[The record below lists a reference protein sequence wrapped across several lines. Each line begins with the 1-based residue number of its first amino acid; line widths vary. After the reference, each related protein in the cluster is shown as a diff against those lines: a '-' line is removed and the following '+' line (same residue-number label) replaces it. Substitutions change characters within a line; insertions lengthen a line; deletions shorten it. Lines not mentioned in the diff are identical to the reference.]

1 MLGFVD
7 DTIGITEAGYK
18 AQMFN
23 AFFNIKTAEK
33 SLQFGVKK
41 CKSMLV
47 GKNVENI
54 HKTSLC
60 VDKWSVEHVEEQTT
74 GDTELVESYAGKVE
88 IGKCSEQKYLGFIIS
103 ASGDNMANVRAVK
116 IKSFGIIR
124 KIFTKLKGLKLRKYY
139 FECGVLFLNIM
150 LRSSILYACETYYN
164 LKETEIRAIEIIE
177 ENYMRQ
183 LLSNTKGCPISQIY
197 LELGQS
203 PARFHIF
210 KMRGLFL
217 KYILNQEENSMILKF
232 FKLQLENPV
241 RGDWVST
248 CMQNLQDLNICLSL
262 EEIKEMSLYTY
273 TGLLRTKCKESAFS
287 YLLKKSGTKGG
298 EIRYLKLEMAEYLLP
313 NDEFDINE
321 QKYIYSLRNKMFNI
335 PSNFCSRENNT
346 SKCQCNT
353 TEDMEH
359 IYNCTILNN
368 KQPEVTFEQI
378 FSDNFSE
385 QKGVMKRF
393 KMNIEARN
401 EYNYK
406 SENEKETV
414 KETEKE
420 TEKESVK
427 ETNKKRN
434 RKT

>member
-1 MLGFVD
+1 M
-7 DTIGITEAGYK
+7 
-18 AQMFN
+18 
-23 AFFNIKTAEK
+23 
-33 SLQFGVKK
+33 
-41 CKSMLV
+41 
-47 GKNVENI
+47 
-54 HKTSLC
+54 
-60 VDKWSVEHVEEQTT
+60 
-74 GDTELVESYAGKVE
+74 
-88 IGKCSEQKYLGFIIS
+88 
-103 ASGDNMANVRAVK
+103 
-116 IKSFGIIR
+116 
-124 KIFTKLKGLKLRKYY
+124 KGLKLRKYY

-164 LKETEIRAIEIIE
+164 LKETEIRAIERIE

-183 LLSNTKGCPISQIY
+183 LLNTTKGCPISQIY

-287 YLLKKSGTKGG
+287 YLLKKRGTKGG

-427 ETNKKRN
+427 ETEKETEKPDHVIPLDPLFSNCKSIVMD
-434 RKT
+434 